1 MGKIVETKWKSFMG
15 KDTIALS
22 LNEDLD
28 GPYTVS
34 NLIELLQAVKE
45 KFGDKNILIHDE
57 QNNLVCGFRDIY
69 LEPGFSFNYDG
80 ITYNVDC
87 EIHISF

>member
-1 MGKIVETKWKSFMG
+1 MGKIVETKCKSFMG

-22 LNEDLD
+22 LNENLD
-28 GPYTVS
+28 SPYTVS

-45 KFGDKNILIHDE
+45 KFGDKNIIIHDE
-57 QNNLVCGFRDIY
+57 QNNLVYGFRNIY
-69 LEPGFSFNYDG
+69 LEPGFSYNYNG
-80 ITYNVDC
+80 KTYNADC

>member
-57 QNNLVCGFRDIY
+57 QNNLVCRFRDIY
-69 LEPGFSFNYDG
+69 LEPGFSYNYDG
-80 ITYNVDC
+80 KTYNVDC
-87 EIHISF
+87 EIHIAF

>member
-1 MGKIVETKWKSFMG
+1 MKSHECDMAMAQENNHMGKIVETKWKSFMG

-57 QNNLVCGFRDIY
+57 QNNLV
-69 LEPGFSFNYDG
+69 
-80 ITYNVDC
+80 
-87 EIHISF
+87 

>member
-1 MGKIVETKWKSFMG
+1 MKQEELFLVMFSVA
-15 KDTIALS
+15 ALQH
-22 LNEDLD
+22 LE
-28 GPYTVS
+28 
-34 NLIELLQAVKE
+34 IELLQAVKE

-69 LEPGFSFNYDG
+69 LEPGFSYNYDG
-80 ITYNVDC
+80 KTYNVDC